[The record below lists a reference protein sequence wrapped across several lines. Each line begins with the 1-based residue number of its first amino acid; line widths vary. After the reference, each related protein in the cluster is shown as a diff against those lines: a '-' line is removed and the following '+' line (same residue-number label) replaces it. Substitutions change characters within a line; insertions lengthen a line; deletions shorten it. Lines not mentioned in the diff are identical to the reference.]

1 MILQIETAT
10 SACSVAL
17 SHNSEL
23 LACREVDQR
32 NVHAEKITL
41 FIDEVLAIAEIGYN
55 DLDAIAVSCG
65 PGSYTG
71 LRIGISTAK
80 GLCFALNKPLI
91 AVGTLEAMAQGM
103 KGKEDLAANAL
114 LCPMIDARRM
124 EVFTAV
130 FDRSGNKLRP
140 VSADIIDADSF
151 SDLLLDR
158 QIIFFG
164 DGAAKCRSMLGHNSN
179 ALFIDDF
186 VNSARY
192 LTRIATEKFLSNDL
206 ADVAYF
212 EPFYLKDFIAGK
224 QPGKAY
230 S

>member
-10 SACSVAL
+10 SACSIAL
-17 SHNSEL
+17 SHNGEL
-23 LACREVDQR
+23 LVCREVDQR

-41 FIDEVLAIAEIGYN
+41 FIDEVMAIAGIGYN
-55 DLDAIAVSCG
+55 DLDAVAVSCG

-71 LRIGISTAK
+71 LRIGVSTAK

-91 AVGTLEAMAQGM
+91 AVETLEAMAQGM
-103 KGKEDLAANAL
+103 REKEDLAANAL

-130 FDRSGNKLRP
+130 FDASGNKIRP
-140 VSADIIDADSF
+140 VSADIIDAESL
-151 SDLLLDR
+151 SDLLRDR
-158 QIIFFG
+158 QMIFFG
-164 DGAAKCRSMLGHNSN
+164 DGAAKCRSVLGHNSH
-179 ALFIDDF
+179 AVFVDDF

-192 LTRIATEKFLSNDL
+192 LTKIATEKFLSNDF

-224 QPGKAY
+224 KPGKAY